1 MSIFCDLAGHRASA
15 QTIRNGGHHFA
26 RCTRCNADL
35 VEHDGAWTAAP
46 KGFRIV
52 WKPAGAEPL
61 ELTEVALA
69 TEVAPKPVVE
79 AEPLGLA
86 EVAAAIEEAPKPV
99 VEERRGGDR
108 RAPPGTQPKFTGVDR
123 RRGDRRAS
131 FGKKPFDP
139 RANRPLP
146 AAEA

>member
-1 MSIFCDLAGHRASA
+1 MER
-15 QTIRNGGHHFA
+15 
-26 RCTRCNADL
+26 
-35 VEHDGAWTAAP
+35 DGAWTGAP

-61 ELTEVALA
+61 ELTEVAA
-69 TEVAPKPVVE
+69 TA
-79 AEPLGLA
+79 
-86 EVAAAIEEAPKPV
+86 EEAPKPP

-139 RANRPLP
+139 RAHRPLP